1 MCGDRMRHLIIAKDK
16 ECTVYKILLSGTFEQ
31 ISEYTTKFEKS
42 DEIRKDNKTVVER
55 FVSKYNDKGDIVIID
70 DDIPNIRFRV
80 LYKKDIQAVKIML
93 QSHSFGISL
102 VKSRR
107 LKKFS
112 EWNYRSI
119 VYSTNTQY
127 QDHIK
132 KWLKSRKEH
141 GDYFEV
147 IAKIENYYDDFAL
160 KNQELPNRKDIYA
173 VIKKSKE
180 ESIKKRKATLESKK
194 REIQSLKELYSDE
207 SLISDTSEFFVQVY
221 DSYIKGGIEEV
232 LNFYSIDDLYTYL
245 NDDELK
251 ILGLGG
257 YHR

>member
-1 MCGDRMRHLIIAKDK
+1 MRHLIIAKDK
-16 ECTVYKILLSGTFEQ
+16 ECTVYEILLSGTFEQ
-31 ISEYTTKFEKS
+31 ISEYTTNFEKS
-42 DEIRKDNKTVVER
+42 DEIRTDNKTVVER
-55 FVSKYNDKGDIVIID
+55 FTSQYNDKGDIVIID

-93 QSHSFGISL
+93 RSHNFGISL
-102 VKSRR
+102 VKSGR

-119 VYSTNTQY
+119 VYSTNNQY

-132 KWLKSRKEH
+132 KWLKSRKEQ

-147 IAKIENYYDDFAL
+147 IAKIERYYDDFVQ
-160 KNQELPNRKDIYA
+160 KNQGFPTRKDIYNT
-173 VIKKSKE
+173 IKTSKK
-180 ESIKKRKATLESKK
+180 ESIKKRKDTLETKK
-194 REIQSLKELYSDE
+194 REIQQFKELYSDE
-207 SLISDTSEFFVQVY
+207 ILINGSSELFDQVY
-221 DSYIKGGIEEV
+221 DSYMKGGIEEV

-245 NDDELK
+245 NNDELK

-257 YHR
+257 YRR